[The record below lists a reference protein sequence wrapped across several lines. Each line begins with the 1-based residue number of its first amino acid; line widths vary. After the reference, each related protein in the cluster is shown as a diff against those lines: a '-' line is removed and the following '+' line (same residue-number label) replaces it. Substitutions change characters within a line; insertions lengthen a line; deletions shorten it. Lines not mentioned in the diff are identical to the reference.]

1 MKRHANAIV
10 DYDSSSDETA
20 QVDIPPPKKKKLPV
34 LSPNLVLPAPIDDP
48 SLHQGR
54 TRSTPHT
61 DGNWAAHVY
70 VSITITKSHTLYSLL
85 ETAVAEAKRAV
96 PTLNSFTSGQ
106 TDRKHQL
113 ELHIS
118 LTRPFFIRAHQKEEF
133 RQAIRKLAK
142 CSPFALSF
150 TSFAELHNDE
160 HTRTFLVMEIGAGHH
175 ELNRLCCDLKPL
187 IESLRQRAYYARPRF
202 HASVAW
208 ALLDHCL
215 APVGSDPTIGDAP
228 SGSVSLFNREQFT
241 PRYPSKTE
249 IPANF
254 VTIPGLPE
262 GLIAQ
267 MNHRFKDQLSS
278 PLIGSF
284 DAENVVVKIG
294 KETYSWP
301 FIGTRSTHTRFS
313 VNQ

>member
-1 MKRHANAIV
+1 
-10 DYDSSSDETA
+10 
-20 QVDIPPPKKKKLPV
+20 
-34 LSPNLVLPAPIDDP
+34 
-48 SLHQGR
+48 
-54 TRSTPHT
+54 
-61 DGNWAAHVY
+61 
-70 VSITITKSHTLYSLL
+70 
-85 ETAVAEAKRAV
+85 
-96 PTLNSFTSGQ
+96 
-106 TDRKHQL
+106 
-113 ELHIS
+113 
-118 LTRPFFIRAHQKEEF
+118 
-133 RQAIRKLAK
+133 
-142 CSPFALSF
+142 
-150 TSFAELHNDE
+150 
-160 HTRTFLVMEIGAGHH
+160 MEIGAGHH
-175 ELNRLCCDLKPL
+175 EVRFIPPPGLWPYHFSQLNRLCCDLKPL

-215 APVGSDPTIGDAP
+215 DPVGSDPTIGEAP
-228 SGSVSLFNREQFT
+228 SGSVSLFNREQIT

-301 FIGTRSTHTRFS
+301 FIGT
-313 VNQ
+313 